1 MTNIEQPALP
11 GCGIFRFHM
20 AVEGCDEH
28 LQEGKYIIFLNIP
41 KVNYGERCESA
52 KNDAVQQHGRRLSAY
67 VFALRTR
74 PFGLTKARYPVKYLF
89 VTPC

>member
-1 MTNIEQPALP
+1 MKNIAQPVLSD
-11 GCGIFRFHM
+11 GGIFRFHM

-52 KNDAVQQHGRRLSAY
+52 KNDDAQPLLADLLVLLLY
-67 VFALRTR
+67 
-74 PFGLTKARYPVKYLF
+74 
-89 VTPC
+89 